1 MFRCLFSEGC
11 SNLPPVALK
20 SIRMWPSILRPPPR
34 PDLDSLSFSSGRIRP
49 ESTKGSV
56 KAAIS
61 KIYMDKTISQCT
73 FESPGHS
80 FRKCVGEGEAEKTVA
95 AEVGWASTWI
105 PGREWGVFSIKHMA
119 LTTLAFTPD
128 GRTKHQKINT
138 KLLLRPFGSDLKL
151 NLSRNP
157 SERLRNSSAKKH
169 SAADLYNTL
178 Q

>member
-1 MFRCLFSEGC
+1 M
-11 SNLPPVALK
+11 
-20 SIRMWPSILRPPPR
+20 
-34 PDLDSLSFSSGRIRP
+34 
-49 ESTKGSV
+49 
-56 KAAIS
+56 
-61 KIYMDKTISQCT
+61 
-73 FESPGHS
+73 
-80 FRKCVGEGEAEKTVA
+80 
-95 AEVGWASTWI
+95 
-105 PGREWGVFSIKHMA
+105 KHMA
-119 LTTLAFTPD
+119 LTTLALTPD